1 MSNYEDGPEDARA
14 RAVRSLKKKAEFR
27 NHLLAYV
34 VVNTAI
40 VIVWVMTGSGFFW
53 PMIPILG
60 WGIGLLFHAQ
70 DVYGHQEIT
79 EADIRREMERQ
90 R

>member
-1 MSNYEDGPEDARA
+1 MNNYEAGAEDARD
-14 RAVRSLKKKAEFR
+14 RAVRSLRKKADFR

-34 VVNTAI
+34 LVNAAI
-40 VIVWVMTGSGFFW
+40 VVVWVMTGSGFFW

-79 EADIRREMERQ
+79 EADIRREMERM

>member
-1 MSNYEDGPEDARA
+1 MSNYEDRPEDARA

-34 VVNTAI
+34 VVNAAI

-53 PMIPILG
+53 PMFPILG

-70 DVYGHQEIT
+70 DVYGRQEIT

>member
-1 MSNYEDGPEDARA
+1 MSNHEDYPEDARA
-14 RAVRSLKKKAEFR
+14 RAVRSLRKKAEFR
-27 NHLLAYV
+27 SHLLAYV

-53 PMIPILG
+53 PMFPILG
-60 WGIGLLFHAQ
+60 WGIGLLFHGQ
-70 DVYGHQEIT
+70 DAYGRQEIT